1 VLAASQFEERTAAHR
16 SKMLRKGLLRTQR
29 TTFREPE
36 TQAYSWLDP
45 ELLAA
50 PSLDLVL
57 LLHTETDKL

>member
-1 VLAASQFEERTAAHR
+1 
-16 SKMLRKGLLRTQR
+16 MLRKGLLRTQR